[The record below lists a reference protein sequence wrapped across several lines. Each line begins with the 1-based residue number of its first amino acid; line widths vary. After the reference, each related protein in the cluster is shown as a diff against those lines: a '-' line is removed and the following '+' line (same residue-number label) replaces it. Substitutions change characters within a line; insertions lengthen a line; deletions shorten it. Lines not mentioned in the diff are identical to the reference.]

1 MRSPTFACGVAI
13 ALMSC
18 SDKDESTTSNPCPE
32 TSVAHMNWTG
42 EALIHDSSCGAF
54 ELRPRV
60 IGDGSWTIN
69 FERNAEGGLVP
80 TLTADDDS
88 TFRGLVLEGE
98 WSVDGEGDAVFWR
111 QGYQSWSWSGVTE
124 PTEPERD
131 DDGII
136 IPAGDGDGRTVFDE
150 NASTSWWV
158 GLVGKADGSSAL
170 FGLQGATKTR
180 FFVGLDTNTIQLVW
194 GHRGERIARDS
205 GESLSLDPLWVGTGT
220 DAHGLHSDYAQ
231 ATAQRV
237 EPVPLDEPPPTGWA
251 TWYQYYADVTEDDVR
266 TNLSALVGMSDSG
279 EPPVEVFQ
287 IDDGWQVRWGDW
299 WAGDDF
305 PSGMETLANDIA
317 SAGMTPGLWLAP
329 FYMSTASETY
339 VNHPDWWVLNEDG
352 EPIIFTNLGTGEYV
366 IVDVTHPDAAAWLDE
381 LIRGIV
387 GQGYGYLKLDFLYA
401 GAMEGIRHADVT
413 GIEAYREGMQIIR
426 DAAGDAWVLACGAP
440 LLPSVGFAES
450 FRTGSDIAF
459 ESWTEPHIDFF
470 RWQARATAARAWTQ
484 SIWWWMD
491 PDQLIVRDPLTSTE
505 VSGAIAS
512 AVIASGTWMLGDDLT
527 ELEPDR
533 LDLALDPTLTAL
545 RGQPVRPIDPL
556 DAVSG
561 LDPGPIVEM
570 TQDNDTTPHL
580 WRLEDGTTVLLNLQ
594 TDAVEVQGP
603 GGINILSG
611 EEQPP
616 GVRTL
621 PPGTGEIWR

>member
-1 MRSPTFACGVAI
+1 M

-18 SDKDESTTSNPCPE
+18 TEKDESTASDPCPE
-32 TSVAHMNWTG
+32 TSVAHVSWTG
-42 EALIHDSSCGAF
+42 DALVHDGSCGAF

-80 TLTADDDS
+80 TLTAEQDS
-88 TFRGLVLEGE
+88 TFRGLVLEGD
-98 WSVDGEGDAVFWR
+98 WSVEGERDAVFWR

-136 IPAGDGDGRTVFDE
+136 VPAGDGDGRTVFDE

-158 GLVGKADGSSAL
+158 GLVGKADGSSSL

-180 FFVGLDTNTIQLVW
+180 FFVGLDANTIQLVW
-194 GHRGERIARDS
+194 GHRGERIARNS

-220 DAHGLHSDYAQ
+220 DAHGLHTEYAL
-231 ATAQRV
+231 ATAQRT
-237 EPVPLDEPPPTGWA
+237 PPATLDEPPPTGWA

-266 TNLSALVGMSDSG
+266 TNLSALARMTESG

-299 WAGDDF
+299 WAGDNF

-339 VNHPDWWVLNEDG
+339 VNNPDWWVLNEDG

-366 IVDVTHPDAAAWLDE
+366 IVDVTHPDAAAWLDG
-381 LIRGIV
+381 LIRGMV
-387 GQGYGYLKLDFLYA
+387 SQGYGYLKLDFLYA
-401 GAMEGIRHADVT
+401 GAMEGTRHDDVT

-484 SIWWWMD
+484 GLWWWMD
-491 PDQLIVRDPLTSTE
+491 PDQLIVRAPLTPTE
-505 VSGAIAS
+505 VSGAVAS

-533 LDLALDPTLTAL
+533 LSLALDPTLTAL

-561 LDPGPIVEM
+561 LDAGPIVEM
-570 TQDNDTTPHL
+570 TQDDDATPHRWEL
-580 WRLEDGTTVLLNLQ
+580 NDGTTVLLNLQ
-594 TDAVEVQGP
+594 PEVVEVQGP
-603 GGINILSG
+603 GGINLING
-611 EEQPP
+611 DEQPP
-616 GVRTL
+616 GTRIL
-621 PPGTGEIWR
+621 EPGTGEIWR